1 MSVRVTS
8 LYRSLPHFAAQNA
21 QMLCKSATRHP
32 CRASEAEREVPR
44 ATCNERGARSS
55 PRRICRAS
63 PIIGTLHKASCDRVL
78 LRNHGSLSYLVILS
92 ERIKHESLRTDKRK
106 TAWSFFK
113 SRLIRANPHFLLQKK
128 SPYCTEA
135 AFTLFSRLYPRTY
148 SERIFQPFLSCL
160 NRVCTK

>member
-1 MSVRVTS
+1 MRD
-8 LYRSLPHFAAQNA
+8 LQ
-21 QMLCKSATRHP
+21 
-32 CRASEAEREVPR
+32 RARQREVPR
-44 ATCNERGARSS
+44 ATCNERGARSF

-113 SRLIRANPHFLLQKK
+113 SRLIRANPPFLLQKK
-128 SPYCTEA
+128 VPLLYESRIHFIFPTIS
-135 AFTLFSRLYPRTY
+135 TNLFGADIPTVSFV
-148 SERIFQPFLSCL
+148 SKSCL
-160 NRVCTK
+160 YQISPGYHVKRKCLSGDDVSEVSFEK